1 MIRELVSISDQNLG
15 LDLFDEVWP
24 IPGGGREIPENLM
37 QAFVHNGSYFVGAFI
52 GKEIVGATFGFIGI
66 NGGTHLHS
74 HMSAVLPK
82 SRDLGIGAMLKRH
95 QFNWALERKIPFIS
109 WTFDPLVRRN
119 ARFNISK
126 LGVEISAYFQDFY
139 GPMTDLVNAGD
150 ASDRLMVKWW
160 VSDDTTPLLND
171 LLEVPKDAISIA
183 IPEDIVALRA
193 RSSEEAMAERLR
205 VRAEFLTAF
214 GNGFKVIGFSSPHGY
229 ILSKLSKL
237 SNLETTERRKN

>member
-1 MIRELVSISDQNLG
+1 MEPIVIRELVSISDQNMG
-15 LDLFDEVWP
+15 LDLFDAVWP

-37 QAFVHNGSYFVGAFI
+37 QAFVHNGSYFVGAFS
-52 GKEIVGATFGFIGI
+52 GNEILGTTFGFIGI

-74 HMSAVLPK
+74 HMAAVLPK
-82 SRDLGIGAMLKRH
+82 SRDLGVGALMKHH

-109 WTFDPLVRRN
+109 WTFDPLVKKN

-150 ASDRLMVKWW
+150 ASDRLMVKWH
-160 VSDDTTPLLND
+160 VSDGAPQSPND
-171 LLEVPKDAISIA
+171 FLEIPKGALTIA

-193 RSSEEAMAERLR
+193 KNPKEAMSERLR
-205 VRAEFLTAF
+205 VRAEFLSAF
-214 GNGFKVIGFSSPHGY
+214 DNGFEVIGFSNSHGY
-229 ILSKLSKL
+229 ILSSSK
-237 SNLETTERRKN
+237 NDERKSK

>member
-37 QAFVHNGSYFVGAFI
+37 QAFVHNGSYFVGAFS
-52 GKEIVGATFGFIGI
+52 GNEIIGATFGFIGI

-74 HMSAVLPK
+74 HMSAVLPQ
-82 SRDLGIGAMLKRH
+82 SRDLGVGAMLKRH

-150 ASDRLMVKWW
+150 ASDRLMVKWR

-171 LLEVPKDAISIA
+171 FLEVPKDAMSIA

-193 RSSEEAMAERLR
+193 KSSEEAMAERLR

-214 GNGFKVIGFSSPHGY
+214 DNGYKVIGFSNVHGY
-229 ILSKLSKL
+229 ILSNVESG
-237 SNLETTERRKN
+237 N

>member
-1 MIRELVSISDQNLG
+1 MEPIVIRELVSISDQNLG

-150 ASDRLMVKWW
+150 ASDRLMVKWN
-160 VSDDTTPLLND
+160 VLDGTPLPSKNF
-171 LLEVPKDAISIA
+171 LELPDGAINIE

-193 RSSEEAMAERLR
+193 KNHEAAMTERLR
-205 VRAEFLTAF
+205 VRAEFLSAF
-214 GNGFKVIGFSSPHGY
+214 DKGFKVIGFSNSYGY
-229 ILSKLSKL
+229 ILS
-237 SNLETTERRKN
+237 EFDHVEGKNN